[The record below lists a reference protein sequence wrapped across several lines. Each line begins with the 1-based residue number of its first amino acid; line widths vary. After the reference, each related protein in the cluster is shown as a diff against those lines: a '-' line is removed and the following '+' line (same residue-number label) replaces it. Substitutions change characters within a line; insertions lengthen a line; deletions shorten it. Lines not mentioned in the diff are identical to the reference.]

1 MTTKT
6 LVLGF
11 KEYKY
16 FHFYEEKKVF
26 LNQKKNQQP

>member
-16 FHFYEEKKVF
+16 FHFYEKKVF